1 VASEPIRLLRN
12 TFYVS
17 VGFGVLAFQ
26 KAQVQRRE
34 IEKAVRPSVEAI
46 LEQLHLARGPVPARA
61 DRPRDS

>member
-1 VASEPIRLLRN
+1 VANDPMRLLRD

-34 IEKAVRPSVEAI
+34 IERAVRPSVEAI
-46 LEQLHLARGPVPARA
+46 LQQLRQADRQHVSQA
-61 DRPRDS
+61 DRPADT